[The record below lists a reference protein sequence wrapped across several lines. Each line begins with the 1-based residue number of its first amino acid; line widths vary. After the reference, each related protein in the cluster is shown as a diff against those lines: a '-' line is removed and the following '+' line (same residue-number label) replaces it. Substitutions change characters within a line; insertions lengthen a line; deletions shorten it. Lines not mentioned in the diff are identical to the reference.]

1 MDRHIF
7 SLKDHADLT
16 LAMMKAGQSPLLA
29 DASAYNQSLIKTIIS
44 ELGTNII
51 KYAKTGSIAMER
63 IEANGVVDIAICAR
77 DSGPGIDNIDLAME
91 DRYSTGTS
99 LGLGLPGVRRM
110 ADSFRIESLPLTGT
124 VVSVKK
130 RIKSTVHVETAM
142 DRLSTAV
149 AKKEVHIDGVHNLR
163 NSLFD
168 VAHYVRPMP
177 SETVSGDVA
186 VHFELPN
193 GILMALI
200 DVSGHGFEANKLA
213 TQIHD
218 YLEQHVS
225 VDPIELMSDL
235 HLQLKGTR
243 GAAAGLLYVD
253 TDNGTASYCGVGNTG
268 VYRVKGEPW
277 HPISKDGVLGQR
289 LPTLREQKTA
299 LANGDL
305 ILMWTDGLSELAGK
319 TFVKKNAH
327 QSAASLAR
335 DLVVALGRPF
345 DDAGCII
352 FKWMA

>member
-1 MDRHIF
+1 MDRHVF

-51 KYAKTGSIAMER
+51 KYAKSGSITMER
-63 IEANGVVDIAICAR
+63 LEANGGVDIVIRAR

-110 ADSFRIESLPLTGT
+110 ADVFTIESSPSAGT
-124 VVSVKK
+124 VVSVQKK
-130 RIKSTVHVETAM
+130 IKNSERVETSM
-142 DRLSTAV
+142 DRLSNAV
-149 AKKEVHIDGVHNLR
+149 TKKEVFLDRALNLR
-163 NSLFD
+163 NSLYD
-168 VAHYVRPMP
+168 VAHYIRPMP
-177 SETVSGDVA
+177 SETISGDMA
-186 VHFELPN
+186 VHFVLPT

-213 TQIHD
+213 NHMHD
-218 YLEQHVS
+218 YLEQNANS
-225 VDPIELMSDL
+225 NPIELMSDL
-235 HLQLKGTR
+235 HSQLRGTR
-243 GAAAGLLYVD
+243 GAAAGLLFVN
-253 TDNGTASYCGVGNTG
+253 TDSGIASYCGVGNTG

-289 LPTLREQKTA
+289 LPTLREQKTT

-305 ILMWTDGLSELAGK
+305 IMMWTDGLSELAGK

-335 DLVVALGRPF
+335 DLVAALGRPF

-352 FKWMA
+352 FKWVA